1 MGIILTRTIGQG
13 HPSLETKRGF
23 QVILEGATS
32 ISVCFALPFSNMD
45 YSILVTM
52 ENIVD
57 LPASIYSYI
66 ITDRSSTGFT
76 VSFSGEMESENY
88 KLNWFAQEY

>member
-1 MGIILTRTIGQG
+1 MGIILTRNIGQG
-13 HPSLETKRGF
+13 YLSLETKRGF
-23 QVILEGATS
+23 QVIPAGATS
-32 ISVCFALPFSNMD
+32 ISIGFELPFSNMD

-66 ITDRSSTGFT
+66 ITGRSSTGFT
-76 VSFSGEMESENY
+76 VSFSGEMESKNY
-88 KLNWFAQEY
+88 KLNWIAQEY